1 MFSLPSS
8 VRNIAL
14 IGTVVALAACQQTA
28 EQIEAREVSYDRQ
41 GASADAVLR
50 DPTLACSAFLTTGS
64 LPAAKLESAG
74 FSPARK
80 MYVRQITPPSFSMPN
95 GHNVGISTSKRG
107 VCNMNVVNAPF
118 GLLFTQTT
126 VHNTLVQDGW
136 TSEGNLFFSKNG
148 KRIKMNGGSSYGV
161 AYIGFTP
168 K

>member
-1 MFSLPSS
+1 MFSFSS
-8 VRNIAL
+8 PLRQLAL
-14 IGTVVALAACQQTA
+14 VGSILALAACQQTA
-28 EQIEAREVSYDRQ
+28 EQIEAREASYDRQ
-41 GASADAVLR
+41 GASADEVLKT
-50 DPTLACSAFLTTGS
+50 PTLACSAFLTTGA
-64 LPAAKLESAG
+64 LPVANLEAAG

-161 AYIGFTP
+161 SYIGFTP